1 MPSAL
6 ELSPFDANADQQP
19 SWTGYTIMIMEER
32 DDMLDELQEIP
43 LKGFPEIAASY
54 LFQGTDGIITVPG
67 APLMKDYDSFTE
79 GTAKGSFY
87 SIPAASTDEYGDLIH
102 PINAL
107 TLAALPLHDIVLS
120 LEQWRQD
127 VDDHL
132 GAVEYTS
139 VPDSHGS
146 TTPTNAKRPR
156 PRSSASSDKGESRN
170 CRARAESPPTP
181 LPPPRARAKSFSSAS
196 LSIMNSFIWSSHFT
210 RPPPLKLTHAHP
222 RAPASAPPD

>member
-1 MPSAL
+1 MPCRRYPSRVSQKCAYLLSCPPRLHDHIFTRREETPTSATTSL
-6 ELSPFDANADQQP
+6 PTPTATTSHCH
-19 SWTGYTIMIMEER
+19 SM
-32 DDMLDELQEIP
+32 
-43 LKGFPEIAASY
+43 ASRRHRKRRQY

-107 TLAALPLHDIVLS
+107 TLAALPLHDI
-120 LEQWRQD
+120 
-127 VDDHL
+127 
-132 GAVEYTS
+132 AVARA
-139 VPDSHGS
+139 VAPGRR
-146 TTPTNAKRPR
+146 RP
-156 PRSSASSDKGESRN
+156 PRCPVHAPHRASSDKGESRN

-210 RPPPLKLTHAHP
+210 RPPPLKLTHAP
-222 RAPASAPPD
+222 LARQLCAA